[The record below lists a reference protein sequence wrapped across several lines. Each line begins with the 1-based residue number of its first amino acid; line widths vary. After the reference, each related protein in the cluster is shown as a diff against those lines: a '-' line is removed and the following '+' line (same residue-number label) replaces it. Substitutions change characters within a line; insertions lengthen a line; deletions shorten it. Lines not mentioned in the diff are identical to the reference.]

1 MGALAHH
8 FAEHPSDLAVTAR
21 RRHPPPQSPCRGR
34 DHRRLYGADVE
45 GERLGSESVE
55 PHAGAVGGQAEPL
68 GRGAAVNAHGVSPD
82 AALIEVD
89 VVAGVPDH
97 QVVAGFPEHLVIAVA
112 ADERVVVGPAG
123 DEVEPGPAEQ
133 RVAAGLTEQLV
144 GIYAA
149 ASLEDIERTDPATYS
164 VRWVPG
170 PPHRGVRTPLAA
182 KPTSSARP
190 STAQRATEPPR

>member
-1 MGALAHH
+1 
-8 FAEHPSDLAVTAR
+8 
-21 RRHPPPQSPCRGR
+21 
-34 DHRRLYGADVE
+34 
-45 GERLGSESVE
+45 LGSESVE

-68 GRGAAVNAHGVSPD
+68 GRGAAVNAHSVSPD
-82 AALIEVD
+82 VALIEVD